1 MTHRNDDIL
10 GQTHLRSSGQTP
22 SSGDA
27 SGSSADGQDGG
38 SGDDPVGGRDGRPGG
53 DSAPNR
59 HGHTRTAGR
68 TTESASSVAVGALQG
83 GRGRAAR
90 TPLRIPATGWWDI
103 VRRVA
108 DKVAT
113 ENVSILSAGVAFYA
127 MLAIFPALGAIV
139 TLYALVADPDDV
151 TTHFRAISSIIP
163 QDVASI
169 IDGQLTSLASRKQ
182 EELGIGVMIGVLFSV
197 WSAHRGVDALV
208 RAVTIA
214 YEEKE
219 TRGFVRMNVLTY
231 VMTLGAILLVV
242 MTIALLVAVPAA
254 LAWLP
259 VSGLTTMAG
268 RAAGWVVFVAAV
280 LLALSVLYRYAP
292 PRRPANWRWVSP
304 GALTGTCLWLAG
316 SVGFSLYVSS
326 FANYNETYGT
336 LGAIIVLLLWFY
348 LTSYSIV
355 LGAALNA
362 EMEHQTARDS
372 TVGGDQPLGERGAYV
387 ADTLGD
393 IP

>member
-1 MTHRNDDIL
+1 MIIQAFR
-10 GQTHLRSSGQTP
+10 RSRG
-22 SSGDA
+22 
-27 SGSSADGQDGG
+27 
-38 SGDDPVGGRDGRPGG
+38 
-53 DSAPNR
+53 
-59 HGHTRTAGR
+59 RTAR
-68 TTESASSVAVGALQG
+68 SPFA
-83 GRGRAAR
+83 
-90 TPLRIPATGWWDI
+90 IPARGWWDI

-108 DKVAT
+108 NKVAR

-139 TLYALVADPDDV
+139 TLYALVANPDDV
-151 TTHFRAISSIIP
+151 TTHFRAIASIIP
-163 QDVASI
+163 PDVADI
-169 IDGQLTSLASRKQ
+169 IDGQLTSLASREQ
-182 EELGIGVMIGVLFSV
+182 EKLGIGVLVGVLFSV

-214 YEEKE
+214 YEEEE

-242 MTIALLVAVPAA
+242 TTVALLVAVPTV

-259 VSGLTTMAG
+259 VSGLATLAG
-268 RAAGWVVFVAAV
+268 RAVGWVVFVTAV

-292 PRRPANWRWVSP
+292 PRRPASWRWVSL
-304 GALTGTCLWLAG
+304 GAVTGTFLWLAG
-316 SVGFSLYVSS
+316 SVGFSLYVTS

-362 EMEHQTARDS
+362 EMEHQTARD
-372 TVGGDQPLGERGAYV
+372 TTIGGEQPLGERGAYV